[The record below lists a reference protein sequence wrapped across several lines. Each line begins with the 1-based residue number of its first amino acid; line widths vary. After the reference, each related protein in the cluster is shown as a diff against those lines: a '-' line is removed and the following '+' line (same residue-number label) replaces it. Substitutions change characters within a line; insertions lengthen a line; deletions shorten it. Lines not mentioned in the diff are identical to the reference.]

1 MGWAAP
7 WAFALLALV
16 PLVLLLHS
24 LRLRRREVRISAVYL
39 WEELLRERRS
49 TFGMS
54 KLLRSLLLLLQILGI
69 AALTL
74 GLADPFARLPS
85 TKEGDIVLVLDASA
99 SMRSMS
105 KGEERFSK
113 ARELALDL
121 VQRLHPKSE
130 MAIIYANSHPTLKV
144 PFTADRTLLKQ
155 ALEGLSATDE
165 PGDLPKAVQL
175 GRSLLGEA
183 ELGKCSSSVMILI
196 RTSPTSWPV
205 TDRYAPSR

>member
-7 WAFALLALV
+7 WAFAFLALV

-54 KLLRSLLLLLQILGI
+54 RLLRSLLLLLQILGI

-99 SMRSMS
+99 SMRSLS
-105 KGEERFSK
+105 KGEERFAQ

-121 VQRLHPKSE
+121 VQRLHPNSE
-130 MAIIYANSHPTLKV
+130 MAIIYANSHPTLRV

-155 ALEGLSATDE
+155 ALDGLSPTDE
-165 PGDLPKAVQL
+165 PGNLAKAVQL
-175 GRSLLGEA
+175 GRSLLGGE
-183 ELGKCSSSVMILI
+183 
-196 RTSPTSWPV
+196 RTGEVLVLSDD
-205 TDRYAPSR
+205 TDPDLSDLLSG

>member
-7 WAFALLALV
+7 WALFLALV

-24 LRLRRREVRISAVYL
+24 LRLRRREVRISAV

-69 AALTL
+69 AGLTL

-105 KGEERFSK
+105 KGVRS
-113 ARELALDL
+113 ASPRLASLPWTWCSVYTRRVRWRSSML
-121 VQRLHPKSE
+121 IH
-130 MAIIYANSHPTLKV
+130 
-144 PFTADRTLLKQ
+144 
-155 ALEGLSATDE
+155 ALPQSA
-165 PGDLPKAVQL
+165 VH
-175 GRSLLGEA
+175 GRSDPA
-183 ELGKCSSSVMILI
+183 
-196 RTSPTSWPV
+196 
-205 TDRYAPSR
+205 